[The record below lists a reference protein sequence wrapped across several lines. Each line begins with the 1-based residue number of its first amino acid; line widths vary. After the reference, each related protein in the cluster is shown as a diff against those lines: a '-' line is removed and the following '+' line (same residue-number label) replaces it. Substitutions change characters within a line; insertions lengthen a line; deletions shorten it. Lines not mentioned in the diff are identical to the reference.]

1 MEKGMKR
8 FFDVF
13 IAGIFKAETKDKKTD
28 RAEESDIYISSVTTR
43 KGKFKLKL
51 MNKIVA
57 SFSSHPKRYMLSVM
71 LLELSALMALMLT
84 R

>member
-1 MEKGMKR
+1 MSDRNDTGKI
-8 FFDVF
+8 VQL
-13 IAGIFKAETKDKKTD
+13 TKDKKTD
-28 RAEESDIYISSVTTR
+28 RAEESLTYIYISSVMTR

-71 LLELSALMALMLT
+71 LLELSILMALMLT

>member
-1 MEKGMKR
+1 MSDRNDTGKI
-8 FFDVF
+8 VQL
-13 IAGIFKAETKDKKTD
+13 TKDKKTD
-28 RAEESDIYISSVTTR
+28 RAEESLIYIYISSVMTR
-43 KGKFKLKL
+43 KGKLKLKL

-71 LLELSALMALMLT
+71 LLELSVLMALMLT